1 MPTAPIPILFP
12 IRLFSLSPPHSSRRR
27 THKTRE
33 IVIEGPRKVPPTG
46 IIHTGE
52 EIAIGNIA
60 AGSGPEGAEAAAVR
74 ADGADLA
81 REVCRDV
88 GAEVEGGD
96 DLVAVAAEVAVGAHV
111 DAALGGEALGEV
123 GGVVVGGG
131 GVSGGGMGGEGG
143 GGGEGEEGEEGGGEE
158 GFHCYSC
165 WERRMRV

>member
-1 MPTAPIPILFP
+1 M
-12 IRLFSLSPPHSSRRR
+12 
-27 THKTRE
+27 
-33 IVIEGPRKVPPTG
+33 
-46 IIHTGE
+46 
-52 EIAIGNIA
+52 
-60 AGSGPEGAEAAAVR
+60 
-74 ADGADLA
+74 A

-131 GVSGGGMGGEGG
+131 GGVGGGMGGEGG
-143 GGGEGEEGEEGGGEE
+143 SGGEGEEGEEGEEGGGEE

-165 WERRMRV
+165 